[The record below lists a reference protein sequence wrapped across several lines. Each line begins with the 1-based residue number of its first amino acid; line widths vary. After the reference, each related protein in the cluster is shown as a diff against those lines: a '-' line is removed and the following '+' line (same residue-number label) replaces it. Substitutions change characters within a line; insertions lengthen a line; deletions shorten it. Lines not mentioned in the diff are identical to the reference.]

1 MIEESKKVS
10 HTVKVKYK
18 LNKLFSIILNIES
31 SQRGY
36 LLTRDNSF
44 LPPVTSARKTI
55 DLQLEHIEQLIRDN
69 PRQQL
74 NLKTLKATIY
84 KRIDYLNTIVSDS
97 KSSLI
102 NKQRFLNGKELMNE
116 VIAQINIM
124 VREEDRLLSIGTISM
139 AQSSNLSP
147 IYSIVLIISA
157 IIILVMSYLRIIQ
170 ELNTSKNLKLNIEQS
185 KNELEKSYEQLLVKT
200 EQEEKR
206 SLDLINAIN
215 ELNLSEI
222 RLRNSLKEVSDY
234 KDILDETAIVSLS
247 DRNGIIRKIN
257 ANFCK
262 ISKYNEK
269 ELIGQQFSIL
279 NSSYHSKEYIA
290 GIWTKITNG
299 KIWKGEF
306 KNKAKDG
313 SIYWVETTLVP
324 FLDENERPYQFLSI
338 STDITDLKNS
348 EEELYKVNADLAS
361 QNEEKEQRASEL
373 IIANKELAFQL
384 EEKEKRASELIEIN
398 KELESFNYISS
409 HDLQEPLRHI
419 QSFAS
424 RIIVDEKD
432 HLSDKGKVYFEK
444 IINAANRMQFLLTD
458 LLTYS
463 RTATDDRIFETI
475 DLNNIVNEIKL
486 EFKETIVEKNAI
498 IEVKD
503 LCEVHVIQFQFH
515 QLMYNLI
522 GNALKF
528 SKTDIPPHIKV
539 SGKIVVQS
547 EVENVS
553 LLPNIK
559 YCHITIDDNGI
570 GFEPQYE
577 NKIFELFQRLND
589 KQKIAGTGIGLA
601 IVKKIVENHK
611 GFIKATGVINHGAR
625 FDVYVPLV

>member
-1 MIEESKKVS
+1 MDE
-10 HTVKVKYK
+10 K
-18 LNKLFSIILNIES
+18 LSNALKELAI
-31 SQRGY
+31 
-36 LLTRDNSF
+36 
-44 LPPVTSARKTI
+44 
-55 DLQLEHIEQLIRDN
+55 QLED
-69 PRQQL
+69 
-74 NLKTLKATIY
+74 
-84 KRIDYLNTIVSDS
+84 
-97 KSSLI
+97 
-102 NKQRFLNGKELMNE
+102 KE
-116 VIAQINIM
+116 
-124 VREEDRLLSIGTISM
+124 
-139 AQSSNLSP
+139 
-147 IYSIVLIISA
+147 
-157 IIILVMSYLRIIQ
+157 
-170 ELNTSKNLKLNIEQS
+170 K
-185 KNELEKSYEQLLVKT
+185 
-200 EQEEKR
+200 
-206 SLDLINAIN
+206 
-215 ELNLSEI
+215 
-222 RLRNSLKEVSDY
+222 
-234 KDILDETAIVSLS
+234 
-247 DRNGIIRKIN
+247 
-257 ANFCK
+257 
-262 ISKYNEK
+262 
-269 ELIGQQFSIL
+269 
-279 NSSYHSKEYIA
+279 
-290 GIWTKITNG
+290 
-299 KIWKGEF
+299 
-306 KNKAKDG
+306 
-313 SIYWVETTLVP
+313 
-324 FLDENERPYQFLSI
+324 
-338 STDITDLKNS
+338 
-348 EEELYKVNADLAS
+348 
-361 QNEEKEQRASEL
+361 RASEL

-528 SKTDIPPHIKV
+528 SKTDIPPHIRI
-539 SGKIVVQS
+539 SSKIVVQS
-547 EVENVS
+547 EVKNIP
-553 LLPNIK
+553 LLPMIE
-559 YCHITIDDNGI
+559 YCHITLEDNGI